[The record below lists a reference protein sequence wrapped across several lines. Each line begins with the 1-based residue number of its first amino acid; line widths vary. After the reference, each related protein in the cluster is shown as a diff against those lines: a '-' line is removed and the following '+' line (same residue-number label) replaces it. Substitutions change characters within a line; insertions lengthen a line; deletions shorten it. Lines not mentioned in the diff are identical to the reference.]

1 MTAIALSTETV
12 RIRDLN
18 DAFRLAPSKHGR
30 LVTTKGVSSLPFDSQ
45 LAIIAKVM
53 NFDEFSPDNDPNG
66 EHDFGCFD
74 FHDKK
79 IFWKIDYYDSDC
91 EYGSEDPADPS
102 KTTRVMTVM
111 LASEY

>member
-1 MTAIALSTETV
+1 MTAIALSTETA

-18 DAFRLAPSKHGR
+18 DAFRRAPSKHGK
-30 LVTTKGVSSLPFDSQ
+30 LVTTSGVASLPFASQ
-45 LAIIAKVM
+45 LAIFSKVM

-66 EHDFGCFD
+66 EHDFGSFD
-74 FHDKK
+74 FHDET